1 MKKIF
6 FTFTVMLMALM
17 SVTSARAKEAYA
29 VYSPS
34 RILTFYYDDEQSSRS
49 MYGTVYSVGFGSWT
63 INNSNLDGVIFD
75 SSFAYYK
82 PTSTANWFANSPSL
96 LSVEGLEYL
105 NTSEVTDMSYMFSGC
120 SSLTSLD
127 LRGFDTGKVTNMN
140 SMFYGCSSLVTIKVG
155 DGWTTA
161 KVTNSDY
168 MFYDC
173 TSLRGCNGT
182 SYNASHIDKAYARVD
197 GNGGQGYLTGN
208 VPYVVFNSNSRILTF
223 YYDDKQSTRTMDG
236 NVYSLG
242 FGSWMIHN
250 SYLDCVIFDS
260 SFADYKPT
268 STANWF
274 MNCSNLS
281 SIDGIQY
288 LNTSEVTD
296 MSSMFSGC
304 SSLTSLDLRGFD
316 TGKVT
321 NMNSMFYGCSSLVT
335 IQVGDGWTTAKVTNS
350 DYMFYDC
357 TSLRGCYGTV
367 YNESHID
374 KAYAR
379 VDGNGGQGYLT
390 GNIPY
395 VVFNSNSRILTFYYD
410 DKQSTRTMDGTI
422 YSLGFGSWMI
432 NNSYL
437 DCVIF
442 NSSFADYKPTSTANW
457 FANSLS
463 LSSVEGL
470 EYLNTSEV
478 TDMSSMFS
486 GCMYLTS
493 LDLSSFDTGKVTD
506 MSSMFY
512 GCYELTTITVG
523 DGWTTS
529 NVTASSG
536 MFDGCSNLKGGNG
549 TVYNASYID
558 KTYARIDGKE
568 GPGYFT
574 ASPESSIATGIESV
588 TNGKQS
594 TVSHAP
600 MFNLQGQRVN
610 DSYKGVVIQNGRK
623 MLKK

>member
-1 MKKIF
+1 
-6 FTFTVMLMALM
+6 
-17 SVTSARAKEAYA
+17 
-29 VYSPS
+29 
-34 RILTFYYDDEQSSRS
+34 
-49 MYGTVYSVGFGSWT
+49 MYGTVYSVGFANWT
-63 INNSNLDGVIFD
+63 SNNPSVDQVIFD
-75 SSFAYYK
+75 SSFADYK
-82 PTSTANWFANSPSL
+82 PTSTASWFMNCSSL
-96 LSVEGLEYL
+96 LSVDGLKYL

-127 LRGFDTGKVTNMN
+127 LRGFDTGNVTNMN

-182 SYNASHIDKAYARVD
+182 VYNESHIDKAYARVD

-260 SFADYKPT
+260 SFAGYKPT

-304 SSLTSLDLRGFD
+304 MYLTSLDLSSFD

-321 NMNSMFYGCSSLVT
+321 DMSSMFARCSSLVT
-335 IQVGDGWTTAKVTNS
+335 IKVGDGWTTSKVTSS
-350 DYMFYDC
+350 DNMFYDC
-357 TSLRGCYGTV
+357 GSLKGGNGTS
-367 YNESHID
+367 YNASHID

-379 VDGNGGQGYLT
+379 IDGKEGLGYLT

-410 DKQSTRTMDGTI
+410 DKQSTRTMDGNV

-432 NNSYL
+432 HNSYL

-442 NSSFADYKPTSTANW
+442 DSSFAGYKPTSTANW
-457 FANSLS
+457 FMNCSN
-463 LSSVEGL
+463 LSSIDGIQ
-470 EYLNTSEV
+470 YLNTSEV

-506 MSSMFY
+506 MSSMFAR
-512 GCYELTTITVG
+512 CSSLVTIKVG

-529 NVTASSG
+529 KVTSSDN
-536 MFDGCSNLKGGNG
+536 MFYDCGSLKGGNG
-549 TVYNASYID
+549 TSYNASYTD

>member
-49 MYGTVYSVGFGSWT
+49 MYGSVYSVGFGSWT

-75 SSFAYYK
+75 SSFADYK

-127 LRGFDTGKVTNMN
+127 LRGFDTGKVTNMS
-140 SMFYGCSSLVTIKVG
+140 SMFSGCSSLVTIKVG
-155 DGWTTA
+155 DGWTTS
-161 KVTNSDY
+161 KVTSSDN

-173 TSLRGCNGT
+173 GSLKGGNGT

-304 SSLTSLDLRGFD
+304 
-316 TGKVT
+316 
-321 NMNSMFYGCSSLVT
+321 
-335 IQVGDGWTTAKVTNS
+335 
-350 DYMFYDC
+350 
-357 TSLRGCYGTV
+357 
-367 YNESHID
+367 
-374 KAYAR
+374 
-379 VDGNGGQGYLT
+379 
-390 GNIPY
+390 
-395 VVFNSNSRILTFYYD
+395 
-410 DKQSTRTMDGTI
+410 
-422 YSLGFGSWMI
+422 
-432 NNSYL
+432 
-437 DCVIF
+437 
-442 NSSFADYKPTSTANW
+442 
-457 FANSLS
+457 
-463 LSSVEGL
+463 
-470 EYLNTSEV
+470 
-478 TDMSSMFS
+478 
-486 GCMYLTS
+486 MYLTS
-493 LDLSSFDTGKVTD
+493 LKLSGFDTGKVTD
-506 MSSMFY
+506 MSSMFA
-512 GCYELTTITVG
+512 GCSSLVTITVG

-549 TVYNASYID
+549 TVFNASYID

-568 GPGYFT
+568 GLGYFT
-574 ASPESSIATGIESV
+574 ASPESSIATGIGSV
-588 TNGKQS
+588 TNGKQA

>member
-1 MKKIF
+1 
-6 FTFTVMLMALM
+6 
-17 SVTSARAKEAYA
+17 
-29 VYSPS
+29 
-34 RILTFYYDDEQSSRS
+34 
-49 MYGTVYSVGFGSWT
+49 
-63 INNSNLDGVIFD
+63 
-75 SSFAYYK
+75 
-82 PTSTANWFANSPSL
+82 
-96 LSVEGLEYL
+96 
-105 NTSEVTDMSYMFSGC
+105 
-120 SSLTSLD
+120 
-127 LRGFDTGKVTNMN
+127 
-140 SMFYGCSSLVTIKVG
+140 
-155 DGWTTA
+155 
-161 KVTNSDY
+161 

-173 TSLRGCNGT
+173 GSLKGGNGT

-268 STANWF
+268 SANWF

-304 SSLTSLDLRGFD
+304 
-316 TGKVT
+316 
-321 NMNSMFYGCSSLVT
+321 
-335 IQVGDGWTTAKVTNS
+335 
-350 DYMFYDC
+350 
-357 TSLRGCYGTV
+357 
-367 YNESHID
+367 
-374 KAYAR
+374 
-379 VDGNGGQGYLT
+379 
-390 GNIPY
+390 
-395 VVFNSNSRILTFYYD
+395 
-410 DKQSTRTMDGTI
+410 
-422 YSLGFGSWMI
+422 
-432 NNSYL
+432 
-437 DCVIF
+437 
-442 NSSFADYKPTSTANW
+442 
-457 FANSLS
+457 
-463 LSSVEGL
+463 
-470 EYLNTSEV
+470 
-478 TDMSSMFS
+478 
-486 GCMYLTS
+486 MYLTS
-493 LDLSSFDTGKVTD
+493 LKLSGFDTGKVTD
-506 MSSMFY
+506 MSSMFA
-512 GCYELTTITVG
+512 GCSSLVTITVG

-549 TVYNASYID
+549 TVFNASYID

-568 GPGYFT
+568 GLGYFT
-574 ASPESSIATGIESV
+574 ASPESSIATGIGSV
-588 TNGKQS
+588 TNGKQA

>member
-29 VYSPS
+29 VYSTS

-49 MYGTVYSVGFGSWT
+49 MYGTVYSVGYANWT
-63 INNSNLDGVIFD
+63 SNNPSVDQVIFE
-75 SSFAYYK
+75 SSFADYK
-82 PTSTANWFANSPSL
+82 PTSTASWFMNCSSL
-96 LSVEGLEYL
+96 LSVDGLKYL
-105 NTSEVTDMSYMFSGC
+105 NTSEVTDMSSMFSGC

-127 LRGFDTGKVTNMN
+127 LRGFDTGKVTNMS
-140 SMFYGCSSLVTIKVG
+140 SMFYGCSSLVTIRVG
-155 DGWTTA
+155 EGWTTS

-182 SYNASHIDKAYARVD
+182 VFNASHIDKAYARVD

-304 SSLTSLDLRGFD
+304 SSLVELDLLGFE

-321 NMNSMFYGCSSLVT
+321 DMSNMFSGCSSLVT
-335 IQVGDGWTTAKVTNS
+335 IIVGDGWNT
-350 DYMFYDC
+350 
-357 TSLRGCYGTV
+357 
-367 YNESHID
+367 
-374 KAYAR
+374 
-379 VDGNGGQGYLT
+379 
-390 GNIPY
+390 
-395 VVFNSNSRILTFYYD
+395 
-410 DKQSTRTMDGTI
+410 
-422 YSLGFGSWMI
+422 
-432 NNSYL
+432 
-437 DCVIF
+437 
-442 NSSFADYKPTSTANW
+442 
-457 FANSLS
+457 
-463 LSSVEGL
+463 SSV
-470 EYLNTSEV
+470 TSS
-478 TDMSSMFS
+478 D
-486 GCMYLTS
+486 
-493 LDLSSFDTGKVTD
+493 
-506 MSSMFY
+506 SMFY
-512 GCYELTTITVG
+512 GCREPQ
-523 DGWTTS
+523 WRQWH
-529 NVTASSG
+529 A
-536 MFDGCSNLKGGNG
+536 
-549 TVYNASYID
+549 YNASHSIRPMPVLMEWR
-558 KTYARIDGKE
+558 TRLPNRQCSRMSFIIVSARFLLSITMTRNLYKAMDGFILWDLAH
-568 GPGYFT
+568 G
-574 ASPESSIATGIESV
+574 
-588 TNGKQS
+588 
-594 TVSHAP
+594 
-600 MFNLQGQRVN
+600 
-610 DSYKGVVIQNGRK
+610 
-623 MLKK
+623 

>member
-49 MYGTVYSVGFGSWT
+49 MYGSVYSVGFGSWT

-75 SSFAYYK
+75 SSFADYK

-127 LRGFDTGKVTNMN
+127 LRGFDTGKVTNMS
-140 SMFYGCSSLVTIKVG
+140 SMFSGCSSLVTIKVG
-155 DGWTTA
+155 DGWTTS
-161 KVTNSDY
+161 KVTSSDN

-173 TSLRGCNGT
+173 GSLKGGNGT

-208 VPYVVFNSNSRILTF
+208 IPYVVFNSNSRILTF

-304 SSLTSLDLRGFD
+304 
-316 TGKVT
+316 
-321 NMNSMFYGCSSLVT
+321 
-335 IQVGDGWTTAKVTNS
+335 
-350 DYMFYDC
+350 
-357 TSLRGCYGTV
+357 
-367 YNESHID
+367 
-374 KAYAR
+374 
-379 VDGNGGQGYLT
+379 
-390 GNIPY
+390 
-395 VVFNSNSRILTFYYD
+395 
-410 DKQSTRTMDGTI
+410 
-422 YSLGFGSWMI
+422 
-432 NNSYL
+432 
-437 DCVIF
+437 
-442 NSSFADYKPTSTANW
+442 
-457 FANSLS
+457 
-463 LSSVEGL
+463 
-470 EYLNTSEV
+470 
-478 TDMSSMFS
+478 
-486 GCMYLTS
+486 MYLTS
-493 LDLSSFDTGKVTD
+493 LKLSGFDTGKVTD
-506 MSSMFY
+506 MSSMFA
-512 GCYELTTITVG
+512 GCSSLVTITVG

-549 TVYNASYID
+549 TVFNASYID

-568 GPGYFT
+568 GLGYFT
-574 ASPESSIATGIESV
+574 ASPESSIATGIGSV
-588 TNGKQS
+588 TNGKQA